1 LINRCWNCGK
11 YTSEDYT
18 TSKPMDRA
26 HVNIYH
32 TSLVDLGV
40 RYMKAVMAA
49 VAMAEIHA
57 VVV

>member
-1 LINRCWNCGK
+1 
-11 YTSEDYT
+11 
-18 TSKPMDRA
+18 MDRT

-57 VVV
+57 VVVYVDNALPIIHELAPYAD